1 MRRNDVSVQTALHQ
15 LLKLIDEPH
24 VGARMVES
32 DDRAVLQV
40 MQPSLGRQIEV
51 LAKRC
56 PSVKIAQLTSFSIRD
71 ADEHLS
77 QRPMVPE
84 RWDSLFVRYCLVH
97 ALMNWRVKLWH
108 VVHGMYWLY
117 VVVRLVGL
125 LEARVNQG
133 MLEAMRIEVCREI
146 CLQEKLI
153 EVTFE
158 EVSLQ
163 LSVPR
168 HRRSL
173 CLECP

>member
-15 LLKLIDEPH
+15 LLKLIDETH

-32 DDRAVLQV
+32 DDRAMLQV
-40 MQPSLGRQIEV
+40 MQPSLGRQIGV
-51 LAKRC
+51 LAKRR

-71 ADEHLS
+71 AGEHLS

-108 VVHGMYWLY
+108 IVNRMYWLY
-117 VVVRLVGL
+117 VLVRLVGH
-125 LEARVNQG
+125 LEARVNQR

-146 CLQEKLI
+146 CLQREA
-153 EVTFE
+153 
-158 EVSLQ
+158 
-163 LSVPR
+163 
-168 HRRSL
+168 H
-173 CLECP
+173 